1 MTWLDGIT
9 DSMDMNL
16 GKFQEMMRDREAWHA
31 AVHGVMKSWTQFG
44 DWTTTTITVSH
55 IENTHSHIADP
66 LCTTLSWNIEASSL
80 VKNVQRMDLSLPSSS
95 LSPLASEDRGE
106 MIAALGSVLDQG
118 EAILSIGRSCLGTQ
132 LPNYPWTV
140 YLQNNALAC
149 LKHCYFG
156 YLLFTVKPNSENFF

>member
-1 MTWLDGIT
+1 
-9 DSMDMNL
+9 
-16 GKFQEMMRDREAWHA
+16 MRDREAWHA

-44 DWTTTTITVSH
+44 DWTTTITLSH

-66 LCTTLSWNIEASSL
+66 LCMTLSWNIEASSL

-95 LSPLASEDRGE
+95 FSPLASEDRGE
-106 MIAALGSVLDQG
+106 MITALGSVLDHQG
-118 EAILSIGRSCLGTQ
+118 EAILSIGRSYMGTQ

-140 YLQNNALAC
+140 YLQNTALAF

-156 YLLFTVKPNSENFF
+156 YLLFTVKHNSENFF